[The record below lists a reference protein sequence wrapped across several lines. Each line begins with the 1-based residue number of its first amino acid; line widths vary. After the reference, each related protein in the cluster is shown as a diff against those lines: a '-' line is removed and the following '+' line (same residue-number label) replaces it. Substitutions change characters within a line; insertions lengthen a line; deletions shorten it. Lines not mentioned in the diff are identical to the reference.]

1 MKTTASKAM
10 IAVLALG
17 VTLGGCATRESV
29 ENAQNSANVADRRAM
44 NAQGRADDAY
54 GVGQEALGV
63 GHDAKSAALIA
74 EQKADQANADMS
86 AVKQRVAA
94 LEWKVKPNKKVRHH
108 KARSAPARTNS

>member
-1 MKTTASKAM
+1 MTAAKAM

-29 ENAQNSANVADRRAM
+29 ENAQASANAADRRAM
-44 NAQGRADDAY
+44 NAQSRADDAY

-74 EQKADQANADMS
+74 EQKADQANADLS
-86 AVKQRVAA
+86 AVKRHITAM
-94 LEWKVKPNKKVRHH
+94 EWQAKPAK
-108 KARSAPARTNS
+108 KARKARTTQARSNS

>member
-29 ENAQNSANVADRRAM
+29 ENAQASANAADRRAM

-54 GVGQEALGV
+54 ATGREALGV

-74 EQKADQANADMS
+74 EQKADQANADIS
-86 AVKQRVAA
+86 AVKQRLTAM
-94 LEWKVKPNKKVRHH
+94 EWKTPK
-108 KARSAPARTNS
+108 KARKARTSQARTNS

>member
-1 MKTTASKAM
+1 MTATKAM

-29 ENAQNSANVADRRAM
+29 ENAQASANAADRKAM

-74 EQKADQANADMS
+74 EQKADQANADIS
-86 AVKQRVAA
+86 AVKQRLTAT
-94 LEWKVKPNKKVRHH
+94 EWKTPK
-108 KARSAPARTNS
+108 KARKARQTARTNS

>member
-1 MKTTASKAM
+1 MKSTASKAM

-29 ENAQNSANVADRRAM
+29 ENAQNSANAADRRAA

-54 GVGQEALGV
+54 SVGKEALGV

-74 EQKADQANADMS
+74 EQKADQANADLS
-86 AVKQRVAA
+86 AAKQRIAA
-94 LEWKVKPNKKVRHH
+94 LEWKVKPQK
-108 KARSAPARTNS
+108 KARKARTAQAKTNS